1 MPAQCSARRG
11 ESDLGFGSE
20 SDGEE
25 EEGKEE
31 RKEGGKE
38 GTLTVAG
45 AATKPVKKMQSCY
58 ATGVAVGRESTATGS
73 H

>member
-1 MPAQCSARRG
+1 MPAQCSTRRG

-31 RKEGGKE
+31 RKEGRKE
-38 GTLTVAG
+38 GG
-45 AATKPVKKMQSCY
+45 DFDCGRRRHE
-58 ATGVAVGRESTATGS
+58 TG
-73 H
+73 